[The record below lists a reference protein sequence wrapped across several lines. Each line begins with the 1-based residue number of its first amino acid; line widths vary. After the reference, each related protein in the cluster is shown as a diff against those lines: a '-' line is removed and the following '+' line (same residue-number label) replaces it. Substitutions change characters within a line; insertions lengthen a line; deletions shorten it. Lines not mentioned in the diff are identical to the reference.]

1 MANQIKSKN
10 KNIRV
15 NNFLAFDYSFLKK
28 IRLWVYVEYSHEI
41 YYKKI
46 MEKSILILSLFAI
59 LAILVLTAYFA
70 SKGYPVKIGTPILY
84 AEIN

>member
-1 MANQIKSKN
+1 M
-10 KNIRV
+10 
-15 NNFLAFDYSFLKK
+15 
-28 IRLWVYVEYSHEI
+28 EYSHEI